1 MRLREKLEIG
11 DLRRRNSELQALVD
25 LARVEN
31 VQALERENARLAAAL
46 VESRLL
52 NEHLRA
58 SLKSAQ
64 LRLEAQPAQMPTS
77 DGGED
82 KALALLRSPEISK
95 EMRAHLVDLYDE
107 AGLDPL
113 ASRLRSALVAMV
125 RARLRGR
132 EVRPGTCDE
141 LAKTLHITHR
151 GFFKWLIKR
160 SNLVSVSSRDERRR
174 LLYSLHL
181 ERLASGSDSP
191 P

>member
-1 MRLREKLEIG
+1 
-11 DLRRRNSELQALVD
+11 
-25 LARVEN
+25 
-31 VQALERENARLAAAL
+31 
-46 VESRLL
+46 
-52 NEHLRA
+52 
-58 SLKSAQ
+58 
-64 LRLEAQPAQMPTS
+64 MPTS

-82 KALALLRSPEISK
+82 KTLALLRSPEISK

-132 EVRPGTCDE
+132 EVRPGTCEE
-141 LAKTLHITHR
+141 LAKALHITHR

-160 SNLVSVSSRDERRR
+160 STLVSVSSRDERRR